1 MAICHTQDV
10 TWEEGVM
17 DVFGVIS
24 ICCAKAVPA
33 RSPNNRTEVAATQ
46 PNLEIRCRPRTM
58 RILAAAF
65 RRPAR
70 TDATRASAGA
80 ADLTGPAM

>member
-1 MAICHTQDV
+1 MAICHTHEV
-10 TWEEGVM
+10 TWDEGVM

-33 RSPNNRTEVAATQ
+33 RSPSRRAAVAATQ
-46 PNLEIRCRPRTM
+46 PNLEIRCRARTV

-70 TDATRASAGA
+70 QCLAAGLA
-80 ADLTGPAM
+80 